1 MKLFDGFCA
10 WFAPN
15 VPASHVTTWVADG
28 GVQVRD
34 ANSSAIRY
42 FFSNALDDD
51 QTLELVRTNSKVVY
65 RSTWVTDSALSRTRQ
80 PLGSYALTQARR
92 TPGTASSNSSGGG
105 GGGMAARRM
114 PHAVVS
120 DRRATLARPASYYSP
135 ARAPALEYPAG
146 SARRP
151 LSEYGAPGDVPR
163 FWDPVAASE
172 TQSIRSRCS
181 SRLSNSSSVIS
192 GRRQHVVSR
201 FVIHA
206 DAGTCQSILADVA
219 DFTPN
224 ANGFVAYKIPKLA

>member
-1 MKLFDGFCA
+1 MKIFDRLCA

-28 GVQVRD
+28 GIQIRD
-34 ANSSAIRY
+34 ADKGVIQY
-42 FFSNALDDD
+42 FFSNNLDDE
-51 QTLELVRTNSKVVY
+51 QTLELVRTHSKVVY
-65 RSTWVTDSALSRTRQ
+65 RSTWITDSALSRTRQ

-92 TPGTASSNSSGGG
+92 TPHSGAST
-105 GGGMAARRM
+105 RRM

-120 DRRATLARPASYYSP
+120 DRRATISRPASYYPHHGASP
-135 ARAPALEYPAG
+135 EYPQ
-146 SARRP
+146 SLARRP
-151 LSEYGAPGDVPR
+151 HSEYYTQGEMPR
-163 FWDPVAASE
+163 FWDAGSE

-206 DAGTCQSILADVA
+206 DNDTCRSILADVA
-219 DFTPN
+219 DFEPN